1 MTPQSTFMIVASVR
15 EGQLDKLRTL
25 LASMNKSNTQVDPNN
40 TLVPFAQYSH
50 LHVARFVILE
60 ANTAD
65 DIKEYGLAPY
75 PWQPAL
81 AFLGDCDGDSNIF
94 LAQLVARSEPG
105 LKKIFAHCDDFSS
118 HEINLLNWFKAH
130 SHTPNANY
138 INWIGRTV
146 TQVHEEAI
154 LHKKLSAYLQKIVE
168 DIGPGNAR
176 AIRQKLLSYIEF
188 EKYEGRLVLTPVEP
202 SSILWTIS
210 NLWHKLSIPLF
221 LLLLLPLFLISAPFY
236 AWYLRKLERS
246 DPEIVIRPERQYIET
261 LSLQED
267 HTITNQFNVL
277 GEVKPGLFRLYTM
290 KFALFLLNYA
300 SRHIYNRG
308 FLTRV
313 RTIHFA
319 RWVLMDNN
327 RRVYFAS
334 NYDGSQES
342 YMDDFINKVGWGLNL
357 VFSNGVSYP
366 QTKWLIKGGAGHEQ
380 KFKQTLRRHQLP
392 SEVWYK
398 AYPELTAYEISRN
411 MLIRLGVEVRQANDK
426 QIREWLALI

>member
-1 MTPQSTFMIVASVR
+1 MTPQSTFMIVATVR
-15 EGQLDKLRTL
+15 EGQLDNLRTL
-25 LASMNKSNTQVDPNN
+25 LASMNKSDTQVDPDN
-40 TLVPFAQYSH
+40 TLVPFAQYST
-50 LHVARFVILE
+50 LHVARFIILE
-60 ANTAD
+60 ANTAN

-81 AFLGDCDGDSNIF
+81 AFLGDCDGDSDTF
-94 LAQLVARSEPG
+94 LAHLVAKSEPG
-105 LKKIFAHCDDFSS
+105 LKKIFAHCDDLSNLN
-118 HEINLLNWFKAH
+118 INLLNWFKAH
-130 SHTPNANY
+130 SHSPTANY

-154 LHKKLSAYLQKIVE
+154 LHKKLSNYLQKIVQ
-168 DIGPGNAR
+168 DIGQDNTR
-176 AIRQKLLSYIEF
+176 TLRQKILSYIEI
-188 EKYEGRLVLTPVEP
+188 EKYEGRLKLTSIEP
-202 SSILWTIS
+202 TSIVWTIS
-210 NLWHKLSIPLF
+210 NLWHKLSIPLL

-246 DPEIVIRPERQYIET
+246 DPEIVIRPDRQYTQT
-261 LSLQED
+261 LSIQED
-267 HTITNQFNVL
+267 HFITNQFNVL
-277 GEVKPGLFRLYTM
+277 GEVKPGIFRLYTM

-319 RWVLMDNN
+319 RWVLIDNN
-327 RRVYFAS
+327 RRVFFAS

-366 QTKWLIKGGAGHEQ
+366 KTKWLIKGGAGHEQ

-398 AYPELTAYEISRN
+398 AYPDLTAYEISRN
-411 MLIRLGVEVRQANDK
+411 TRIRLGVEVRQANDE